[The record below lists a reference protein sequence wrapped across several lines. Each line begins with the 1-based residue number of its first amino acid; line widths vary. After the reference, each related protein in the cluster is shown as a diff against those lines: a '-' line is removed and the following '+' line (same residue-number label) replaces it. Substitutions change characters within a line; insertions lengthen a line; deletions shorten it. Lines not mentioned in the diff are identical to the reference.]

1 MGGEALT
8 PHKKQAKP
16 VPYGVSP
23 RKPRRGS
30 EAPGL
35 NMKQAKPVPY
45 SPGYLTVKRTD
56 YSRADN

>member
-1 MGGEALT
+1 MGG
-8 PHKKQAKP
+8 
-16 VPYGVSP
+16 
-23 RKPRRGS
+23 

-45 SPGYLTVKRTD
+45 SPGYFPVKRTA